1 MSLIRYSHD
10 NNRKMPYAKVY
21 TIHPNFKDLY
31 PDITFNHIHGWLKER
46 VGSGA
51 YEGKFF
57 EMSDWGSISFHHH
70 VLKRAKV
77 NYTDLVQD
85 LNGWGSA
92 FKSEPKVEV
101 FRPHKEVCMEM
112 FGESKVRVE
121 QECFATDF
129 NPQMTGEEVIALYD
143 LEGLSS
149 EVLDNLFKLSDEEH
163 HRVLDAI
170 KRIRR
175 EGITS

>member
-57 EMSDWGSISFHHH
+57 EMSDWGSISFYHH

-112 FGESKVRVE
+112 FGWSKVRVE
-121 QECFATDF
+121 QECFS
-129 NPQMTGEEVIALYD
+129 NPQMTGEEVIALYG

-149 EVLDNLFKLSDEEH
+149 DVLDNLFKLSDEEH
-163 HRVLDAI
+163 HRVLGAI
-170 KRIRR
+170 KRI
-175 EGITS
+175 GG

>member
-21 TIHPNFKDLY
+21 AINPNFKDLY
-31 PDITFNHIHGWLKER
+31 PDITFKHIHGWLKEK
-46 VGSGA
+46 VGG
-51 YEGKFF
+51 YEGEFF
-57 EMSDWGSISFHHH
+57 EMDDWGYISFQHL

-77 NYTDLVQD
+77 NYKSLIHE

-92 FKSEPKVEV
+92 FKSEPKVKE

-112 FGESKVRVE
+112 FSWSKVRVE
-121 QECFATDF
+121 QETDF
-129 NPQMTGEEVIALYD
+129 NLEMTGDEVIVLYG

-149 EVLDNLFKLSDEEH
+149 DVLEGLSSLSDEEH
-163 HRVLDAI
+163 HRVLDVI
-170 KRIRR
+170 KRIRI
-175 EGITS
+175 EKG

>member
-77 NYTDLVQD
+77 NYTDLVHEF
-85 LNGWGSA
+85 NGWGSA
-92 FKSEPKVEV
+92 FKREPKVEPKVKV
-101 FRPHKEVCMEM
+101 FRSHKEVCMEM

-129 NPQMTGEEVIALYD
+129 NPQMTGEEVIALYG

-149 EVLDNLFKLSDEEH
+149 DVLDNLFKLSDEEH
-163 HRVLDAI
+163 HRVLGAI
-170 KRIRR
+170 KRI
-175 EGITS
+175 GG